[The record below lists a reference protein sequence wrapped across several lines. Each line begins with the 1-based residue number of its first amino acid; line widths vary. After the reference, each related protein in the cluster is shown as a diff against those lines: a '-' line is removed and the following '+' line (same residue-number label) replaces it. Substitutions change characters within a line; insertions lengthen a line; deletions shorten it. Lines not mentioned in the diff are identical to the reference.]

1 MYQMVVIVWDGA
13 ISQDWK
19 LMIFLNERA
28 CLSVVCMSLLLFC
41 LTSFPFRVFSV
52 FHCCYCCWFFFV
64 CVFCL
69 CVLSS
74 FFLSISHP
82 VLVLTGV
89 EMNSHKTSQVPGAPG
104 TPTTPI
110 VNSRLQA
117 CPSSRLGNRWWRH
130 TPSYIIASLHII
142 LHHSLPPHHPTS

>member
-1 MYQMVVIVWDGA
+1 
-13 ISQDWK
+13 
-19 LMIFLNERA
+19 MIFFKRA
-28 CLSVVCMSLLLFC
+28 CLSFRCLYVTFAFLFNIISFPCLFCLSLLL
-41 LTSFPFRVFSV
+41 LLLV
-52 FHCCYCCWFFFV
+52 FFV

-142 LHHSLPPHHPTS
+142 LHHSQPPHHPTS